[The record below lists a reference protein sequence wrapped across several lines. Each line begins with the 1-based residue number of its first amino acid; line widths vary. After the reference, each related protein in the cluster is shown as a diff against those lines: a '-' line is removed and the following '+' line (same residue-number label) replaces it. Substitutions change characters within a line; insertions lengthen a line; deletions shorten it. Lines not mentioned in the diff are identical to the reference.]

1 MWACDMKILWVKAD
15 FLHPTTKGGRIRS
28 LEILKRLHR
37 RHEIHYV
44 ALDDPWAREGAS
56 LARASEYCSKAY
68 PIPHWAP
75 AFHTPGFR
83 MQALRAMFSNLPLA
97 VFRFRSEAMKR
108 QIETLTRREKFDSIV
123 CDFLFPSP
131 NIPDIGSCVLFQ
143 HNVEAVLWSRLERHA
158 PSRLRRLY
166 FGSQVR
172 RLQPYEAE
180 VCRAAKRVV
189 AVSEPDATT
198 MRSIYGA
205 SRVAAVP
212 TGVDF
217 DYFRPPED
225 VRATGDLVFTGSMDW
240 EPNVDGVHWFVD
252 RVLPLIRRHRPNCSL
267 TIAGRM
273 PSRDINRLARRDG
286 RIHVTGTV
294 PDIRPYLWGSS
305 VSIVPL
311 RIGGGTRLKI
321 YEAMAAKVPVVST
334 AVGAEGLDVR
344 DGENIQIADAPADF
358 AERCVALLDDAVA
371 RRRMASVAWDRI
383 SSCYSWEV
391 VSRKFEEL
399 L

>member
-1 MWACDMKILWVKAD
+1 MKILWVKAD

-56 LARASEYCSKAY
+56 LARASEYCSQAY

-75 AFHTPGFR
+75 AFHTTGFR
-83 MQALRAMFSNLPLA
+83 MQALGAMFSNLPLA

-108 QIETLTRREKFDSIV
+108 QIEMLMRRERFDSVV
-123 CDFLFPSP
+123 CDFLFPAS
-131 NIPDIGSCVLFQ
+131 NIPDLGACVLFQ
-143 HNVEAVLWSRLERHA
+143 HNVEAVLWGRLEKHA
-158 PSRLRRLY
+158 RSRLRRLY
-166 FGSQVR
+166 FGSQAR
-172 RLQPYEAE
+172 RLQPYEAA

-198 MRSIYGA
+198 MRSMYGA

-212 TGVDF
+212 TGVDL
-217 DYFRPPED
+217 DYFKPSQD
-225 VRATGDLVFTGSMDW
+225 VRPSGDLVFTGSMDW
-240 EPNVDGVHWFVD
+240 EPNVDGIHWFVD
-252 RVLPLIRRHRPNCSL
+252 KVLPAIRRRRPNCSV

-273 PSRDINRLARRDG
+273 PSRDIHRVARRDA

-344 DGENIQIADAPADF
+344 DGENIQIADAPAEF
-358 AERCVALLDDAVA
+358 AERCIALLDDAVA
-371 RRRMASVAWDRI
+371 RKRMASVAWDRI

>member
-1 MWACDMKILWVKAD
+1 MKILWVKAD
-15 FLHPTTKGGRIRS
+15 FLHPTTKGGRIRTF
-28 LEILKRLHR
+28 EILKRLHS

-44 ALDDPWAREGAS
+44 ALDDPGGREQRGS
-56 LARASEYCSKAY
+56 LARTSEYCSKAY

-75 AFHTPGFR
+75 AFHTTGFR
-83 MQALRAMFSNLPLA
+83 MQAMGAMFSNLPLA

-108 QIETLTRREKFDSIV
+108 QIEILMRREKFDSVV
-123 CDFLFPSP
+123 CDFLFPTP
-131 NIPDIGSCVLFQ
+131 NIPDLGSCVLFQ
-143 HNVEAVLWSRLERHA
+143 HNVEAVLWRRLVEHA
-158 PSRLRRLY
+158 PSKLRRLY
-166 FGSQVR
+166 FGNQFR
-172 RLQPYEAE
+172 RLQPYEAA

-189 AVSEPDATT
+189 AVSEPDART
-198 MRSIYGA
+198 MRSMYGV

-212 TGVDF
+212 TGVDL
-217 DYFRPPED
+217 DYFRPLAD
-225 VRATGDLVFTGSMDW
+225 VRRTADLVFIGSMDW
-240 EPNVDGVHWFVD
+240 EPNVDGVQWFVD
-252 RVLPLIRRHRPNCSL
+252 KVLPLIRRKRPSCTL

-273 PSRDINRLARRDG
+273 PGREIQRLARRDT

-305 VSIVPL
+305 VSVVPL

-334 AVGAEGLDVR
+334 TVGSEGLDVQN
-344 DGENIQIADAPADF
+344 GETIQIADAPADF
-358 AERCVALLDDAVA
+358 AERCVALLDDAAA
-371 RRRMASVAWDRI
+371 RRRLASVASDRI